1 MTPSDQGKTST
12 ASLPVKV
19 RSKPRVLR
27 SSGTEHPN
35 QVFVNVYNNS
45 GTIVVGDNNE
55 VTVRTSASSTTGIYS
70 ISNDGLRSDL
80 MSAGFTPGQNGVA
93 NSQSSDLSHYSS
105 GQRSAIGA
113 QITKMTSFYPVV
125 KHENCFGWGRG
136 KRKAFME
143 VKVDEREGR
152 ASKTN
157 NPIRDFPPRVQMWM
171 WEIAGVH

>member
-19 RSKPRVLR
+19 RSKPRVLH

-70 ISNDGLRSDL
+70 ISNDGLRSDFV
-80 MSAGFTPGQNGVA
+80 SAVLPQDKTALQSRKTPI
-93 NSQSSDLSHYSS
+93 SPT
-105 GQRSAIGA
+105 I
-113 QITKMTSFYPVV
+113 
-125 KHENCFGWGRG
+125 RG
-136 KRKAFME
+136 GEDR
-143 VKVDEREGR
+143 
-152 ASKTN
+152 
-157 NPIRDFPPRVQMWM
+157 QL
-171 WEIAGVH
+171 VHR